1 MKFIFQIYLKFL
13 AKIIL
18 KKFKPRIIAVCGST
32 NKSTAVAAIARALS
46 PQIEIAASP
55 KNYNAEIGIPL
66 SVLRIQPEGATKIER
81 WSSIAWRA
89 LRQVLSLKTYPKI
102 ILLEFGMH
110 TPKDAETVLS
120 IATPDICI
128 FTNLAPSILSHT
140 DKSDQYNK
148 TFSYFLRR
156 LPKDTILIT
165 NSDDPHLEELAQ
177 FFPDKVLRYGQSASS
192 GWKLSEISDTDA
204 GQEFIGCGGEIFPI
218 KIKEFGL
225 HHAYIAAA
233 AFALSSELKL
243 DLKKIQREFCNK

>member
-1 MKFIFQIYLKFL
+1 M
-13 AKIIL
+13 
-18 KKFKPRIIAVCGST
+18 
-32 NKSTAVAAIARALS
+32 
-46 PQIEIAASP
+46 
-55 KNYNAEIGIPL
+55 
-66 SVLRIQPEGATKIER
+66 
-81 WSSIAWRA
+81 
-89 LRQVLSLKTYPKI
+89 
-102 ILLEFGMH
+102 
-110 TPKDAETVLS
+110 DAEMVLN

-148 TFSYFLRR
+148 TFSYLLRR

-177 FFPDKVLRYGQSASS
+177 FFQTKSCATDKALQALEVIGNFRYGP
-192 GWKLSEISDTDA
+192 
-204 GQEFIGCGGEIFPI
+204 GQEFSIGCGGEIFPI

-243 DLKKIQREFCNK
+243 DLKKFSGNFAINKSICKVRIDIRTIYHIGSQGEALSLFYRIHFCGLNFNRRFLTESLN

>member
-1 MKFIFQIYLKFL
+1 MKLIFQIYLKFL

-18 KKFKPRIIAVCGST
+18 KKFRPKIIAVCGST
-32 NKSTAVAAIARALS
+32 NKSTTVAAIARVLS
-46 PQIEIAASP
+46 PQIEITASP

-66 SVLRIQPEGATKIER
+66 SILRIQPEGATKIER
-81 WSSIAWRA
+81 WGSIALRA
-89 LRQVLSLKTYPKI
+89 LQQVWSLKTYPKI

-110 TPKDAETVLS
+110 TPMDAKVVLN
-120 IATPDICI
+120 IATPNICV

-140 DKSDQYNK
+140 DKSEQYNK

-177 FFPDKVLRYGQSASS
+177 FFPDKVSRYGQNPASD
-192 GWKLSEISDTDA
+192 WKLSGISDTDA
-204 GQEFIGCGGEIFPI
+204 GQEFSIVRKREVFPV

-233 AFALSSELKL
+233 AFASSSELKL
-243 DLKKIQREFCNK
+243 DLKKIQQELCK